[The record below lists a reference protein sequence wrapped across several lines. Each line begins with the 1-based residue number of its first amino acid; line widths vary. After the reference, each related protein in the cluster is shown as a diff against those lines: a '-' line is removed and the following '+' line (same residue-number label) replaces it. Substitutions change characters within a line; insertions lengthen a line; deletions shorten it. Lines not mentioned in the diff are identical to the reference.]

1 MEPNAM
7 LRLKGHAIIAS
18 SNFARDVIN
27 ADKNQ
32 AVVVDLQ
39 STRDLFTVL
48 GNILTGIIH
57 VNAAPM
63 AAPWANLN
71 VQSSAL

>member
-7 LRLKGHAIIAS
+7 LRLKARAIIAS

-27 ADKNQ
+27 QNNNQ
-32 AVVVDLQ
+32 AVVMELL
-39 STRDLFTVL
+39 SNKETSTVL

-57 VNAAPM
+57 VNGAPL